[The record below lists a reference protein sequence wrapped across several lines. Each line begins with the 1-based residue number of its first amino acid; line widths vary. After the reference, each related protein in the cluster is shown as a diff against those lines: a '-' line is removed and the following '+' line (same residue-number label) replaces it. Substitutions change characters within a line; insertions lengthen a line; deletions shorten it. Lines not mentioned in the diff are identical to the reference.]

1 MARTPFTTTSLPG
14 ISVWS
19 IIIADSAVCPV
30 IAVMIYHLV
39 LLKVRATAT
48 SEELSNLATAMKSLK
63 DVPGV
68 ISVQFE
74 EVNNAVYVGY
84 DDRSRG
90 YTHALLVVLKDKKA
104 LEGYDKDSYHG
115 MIKSTVIKPMLDT
128 TKNDFVLAV
137 DWEGGAQRTSPPCC
151 LAPYCNATSYSI
163 LAVSL
168 LAVAGVIALKL
179 KARL

>member
-1 MARTPFTTTSLPG
+1 
-14 ISVWS
+14 
-19 IIIADSAVCPV
+19 
-30 IAVMIYHLV
+30 MIYHLV
-39 LLKVRATAT
+39 LLKVRSTAT
-48 SEELSNLATAMKSLK
+48 SDELSNLSKGMKSLK

-84 DDRSRG
+84 DDRSKG

-104 LEGYDKDSYHG
+104 LEGYDKDSFHNL
-115 MIKSTVIKPMLDT
+115 IKSTVIKPMLDT
-128 TKNDFVLAV
+128 AKNDFVMAI
-137 DWEGGAQRTSPPCC
+137 DWEGDAQKTSPSCC
-151 LAPYCNATSYSI
+151 LAPYCNVTSCSI

-168 LAVAGVIALKL
+168 LAIAGVVAFKL